1 MDGTIRD
8 AGSADVPRMV
18 ELSEKKR
25 TEYEQQQPIFWR
37 KARDSAS
44 VQKPYFEHL
53 LTLDSTIVLVYECR
67 GTIQGFVIASVHTAP
82 PVYDPGGLTC
92 NIHDFVI
99 EDRSSVEERGS
110 RSPRPSDYRGAC
122 LARLS
127 KWWL

>member
-44 VQKPYFEHL
+44 AKS
-53 LTLDSTIVLVYECR
+53 LTLSI
-67 GTIQGFVIASVHTAP
+67 S
-82 PVYDPGGLTC
+82 
-92 NIHDFVI
+92 
-99 EDRSSVEERGS
+99 
-110 RSPRPSDYRGAC
+110 
-122 LARLS
+122 
-127 KWWL
+127 